1 MPGLTIIA
9 AAETAPTFDI
19 ALVTTILDV
28 CKKIM
33 GLFSIYPLNIMLG
46 ISIAC
51 MCFGVF
57 AVAKRAA
64 H

>member
-1 MPGLTIIA
+1 MPGLTILA
-9 AAETAPTFDI
+9 AAETAPTFDTGI
-19 ALVTTILDV
+19 VTTILDV

-33 GLFSIYPLNIMLG
+33 GLFGVYPLNIMLA

-57 AVAKRAA
+57 AVAKRSA

>member
-9 AAETAPTFDI
+9 AAEAAPTFDTGS
-19 ALVTTILDV
+19 VTTILDV
-28 CKKIM
+28 CKKTM
-33 GLFSIYPLNIMLG
+33 GLFGEYPLNIMLT

-57 AVAKRAA
+57 AVAKRSA

>member
-9 AAETAPTFDI
+9 AAEAAPTFDI

-33 GLFSIYPLNIMLG
+33 GLFSEYPLNIMLG

-57 AVAKRAA
+57 AVAKRSA

>member
-1 MPGLTIIA
+1 MPGLTILA
-9 AAETAPTFDI
+9 AAETAPTFDTGQ
-19 ALVTTILDV
+19 VTTILDV

-33 GLFSIYPLNIMLG
+33 GLCGEYPLNIMLA

-51 MCFGVF
+51 MCVGVF
-57 AVAKRAA
+57 AVAKRSA